1 MADRST
7 STKKVRS
14 SEVVS
19 RNAGR
24 SSSEFAPSRLPP
36 VRAAQPQQRAGAE
49 ARGDPMPLA
58 GGNGAR
64 WRDDSDGSAVWH
76 QRLQPVTRPV
86 ERVVV
91 PVGIV
96 RPRLITVHAWLA
108 PEQEGAGER

>member
-1 MADRST
+1 MADVST
-7 STKKVRS
+7 SAKKVRS
-14 SEVVS
+14 LEVVS
-19 RNAGR
+19 RNAVGVR
-24 SSSEFAPSRLPP
+24 PNSPCRLPP
-36 VRAAQPQQRAGAE
+36 VTAAQPQQRVGAE

-58 GGNGAR
+58 GREGAR
-64 WRDDSDGSAVWH
+64 WRDDNDGSEVWH